1 MRSIQAIQ
9 VSAYGGPEVLELVD
23 LQLGPVPA
31 GMVRVRHRAIGVNFL
46 DVYQRNGLYPAALP
60 HGVGGEAAGVVEA
73 VGEGVSEAWIDRR
86 VAYAIGERGS
96 YASVRDVPAD
106 RVVEVPRGISD
117 EVAATLMLKGMTAWY
132 LLKRV
137 WPLVEG
143 DTILVHAA
151 AGGVGQLLTQ
161 WATHLGMR
169 VIATVGS
176 QEKVALA
183 RDAGATDVILYR
195 EEDVEARVR
204 ALTDGEGVTAAI
216 DGVGRDTFWS
226 SLRSLKRRGI
236 LMTFGNASGPA
247 PEFKPGELASHGSL
261 YVTRPT
267 LFDYVHDPAE
277 LRTAAA
283 DIFAMVEAGVLR
295 GGVQL
300 SLPLSE
306 AAEMHRRLEARETVG
321 ASVLIP

>member
-1 MRSIQAIQ
+1 MRSVQAIQ
-9 VSAYGGPEVLELVD
+9 VSTYGGPEVLELVE
-23 LQLGPVPA
+23 LQLGEVPA
-31 GMVRVRHRAIGVNFL
+31 GMVRVRHRAVGVNFI
-46 DVYQRNGLYPAALP
+46 DVYQRNGLYAAPLP
-60 HGVGGEAAGVVEA
+60 HGVGGEAAGFVEA
-73 VGEGVSEAWIDRR
+73 VGEGVSEGWIGRR
-86 VAYAIGERGS
+86 VAYAIGDRGS
-96 YASVRDVPAD
+96 YASARDVPAD
-106 RVVEVPRGISD
+106 RVVEVPDGVSD

-176 QEKVALA
+176 KEKVALA
-183 RDAGATDVILYR
+183 RDAGASDVILYR
-195 EEDVEARVR
+195 EEDVAERVR
-204 ALTDGEGVTAAI
+204 ALTDGVGVTAAI
-216 DGVGRDTFWS
+216 DGVGHDTFWG
-226 SLRSLKRRGI
+226 SLHSLKRRGI

-247 PEFKPGELASHGSL
+247 PEFKPGELAALGSL
-261 YVTRPT
+261 YITRPL
-267 LFDYVHDPAE
+267 LFHYVDEPSE

-283 DIFAMVEAGVLR
+283 DVFAMVEAGVLR
-295 GGVQL
+295 GGVRL